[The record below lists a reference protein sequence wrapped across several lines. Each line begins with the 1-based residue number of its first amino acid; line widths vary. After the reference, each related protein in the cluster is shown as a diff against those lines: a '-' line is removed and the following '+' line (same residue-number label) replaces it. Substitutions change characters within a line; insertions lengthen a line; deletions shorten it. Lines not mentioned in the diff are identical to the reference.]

1 MNAYYTIPT
10 FFMLIITLANCG
22 RKESIKND
30 QQMEKAVTELSPEEF
45 KSRLS
50 STPDAVL
57 IDVRKP
63 EEVAE
68 GMIQGAINIDYLNFG
83 FTENIDSL
91 DHAKPYFLYCKT
103 GKRSS
108 GAADKMSQLGF
119 QEIFVLEGGINNWKD
134 KGLEM
139 VQQ

>member
-1 MNAYYTIPT
+1 
-10 FFMLIITLANCG
+10 
-22 RKESIKND
+22 
-30 QQMEKAVTELSPEEF
+30 MEKAVTELSPEEF